1 MRGMRGLAALL
12 LLTGAPMVGH
22 ASTGKAVVAANR
34 APPVAGAVDTVAA
47 PVAAQVDAFLQGQMR
62 ALGIPGLQVAVIQ
75 HGRLVLSRSYGV
87 ANLQTPVPV
96 TNETIFAV
104 NSITKAFT
112 GVAAMRQVQA
122 GRLDLDATV
131 GQYLD
136 DLPAAWRPITI
147 RQLLTH
153 MSGLPDINRA
163 PGDRDERVGG
173 EAIWAWVQAQPMK
186 FTPGERFDYC
196 QTNYTLVQ
204 RVVDTL
210 TGQAP
215 DTPIIGW
222 EIEAAGMTHTAYGDS
237 SMVTPGKAA
246 GYRNS
251 YAPNPAGGPDGA
263 PVATPRPV
271 YELFRP
277 MHRASSGLDSTAED
291 MARWMIAVSQGQLLD
306 ADSLRLLWTPAA
318 FNDGRPGQ
326 WGLGWEVLDRGGH
339 RAVGMTGGGRSAF
352 FLYPEDDVGVVILT
366 NLSGAFPEDMID
378 QVAALYG
385 AKLTGLAAL
394 RVDIQRHGFDQV
406 PALYAAMK
414 AREPGVTLQEAEL
427 NDWGY
432 RLLSNGQPRNA
443 LAILKLAA
451 DLYPDSGNAQD
462 SLAEALAATGDKP
475 AAILAYQRA
484 LELDPKNQNAERR
497 LVTLRAGG

>member
-1 MRGMRGLAALL
+1 MCARVGIAAVLLLGMPMAGLA
-12 LLTGAPMVGH
+12 G
-22 ASTGKAVVAANR
+22 TGKAVVAPNR
-34 APPVAGAVDTVAA
+34 TAPAPAIADPQGTPVVAE
-47 PVAAQVDAFLQGQMR
+47 VDAFLQGQMR

-75 HGRLVLSRSYGV
+75 QGRLVLSRSYGV

-96 TNETIFAV
+96 TNQTIFAV

-122 GRLDLDATV
+122 GRLDLDAPV

-173 EAIWAWVQAQPMK
+173 EAIWAWVQAQPLK

-204 RVVDTL
+204 RVVDRL

-215 DTPIIGW
+215 DTPIIDW

-251 YAPNPAGGPDGA
+251 YAAGPDGA
-263 PVATPRPV
+263 PVATPHPV

-291 MARWMIAVSQGQLLD
+291 MARWMIALSQGQLLD

-326 WGLGWEVLDRGGH
+326 WGLGWEVLDHGGH
-339 RAVGMTGGGRSAF
+339 RALGMTGGGRSAF

-385 AKLTGLAAL
+385 AKLAGLAAL

-406 PALYAAMK
+406 PALYADLK
-414 AREPGVTLQEAEL
+414 AREPGVTLPEAEL

-443 LAILKLAA
+443 LAILKLTA

-484 LELDPKNQNAERR
+484 LELDPKNKNAERR
-497 LVTLRAGG
+497 LGTLKAGG